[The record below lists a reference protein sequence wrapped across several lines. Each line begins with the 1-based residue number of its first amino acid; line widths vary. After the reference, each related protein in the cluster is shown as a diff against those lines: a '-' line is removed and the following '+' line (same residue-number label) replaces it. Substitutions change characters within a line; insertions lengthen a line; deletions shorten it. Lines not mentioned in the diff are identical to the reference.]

1 MDPGLVTWLEQTARD
16 KHLRISEINPRD
28 IPTQKF
34 RDWMEMCEE
43 SCMWNWETMGPILLE
58 VSDKW
63 SMTEC
68 NENFGFIEWMESHG
82 YTGQA
87 ASRIESLKKKHQ
99 GAVEEATHWIA
110 EGNDKNDLWTFM
122 QLKYWGLT
130 TISEVV
136 KTLLTNEIISKD
148 LATRIERSAL
158 EFEKRAEK
166 EGVEKVAT
174 WLIDNESSLS
184 PSSVSR
190 ADNFFNSHAE
200 LKGTFL
206 SQWRKKMEKRV
217 AEGAELTDIDENISV
232 V

>member
-1 MDPGLVTWLEQTARD
+1 
-16 KHLRISEINPRD
+16 
-28 IPTQKF
+28 
-34 RDWMEMCEE
+34 
-43 SCMWNWETMGPILLE
+43 MWNWETMGPILLE

-110 EGNDKNDLWTFM
+110 EGNDKIDLWTFM